1 MEYIDM
7 KDFVDLSKKRRVN
20 FSSDSETG
28 FFYDE
33 KELPVKSDDSVFCKR
48 GDTVLSRSGFQTR
61 ELVQN
66 DESPSVDTGT
76 PLLGETQ
83 IYD

>member
-1 MEYIDM
+1 MTQ
-7 KDFVDLSKKRRVN
+7 DLEFISWPT
-20 FSSDSETG
+20 SCEP
-28 FFYDE
+28 
-33 KELPVKSDDSVFCKR
+33 ELPVKSDDSVFCKR
-48 GDTVLSRSGFQTR
+48 GDTILSRAGFRTR

-66 DESPSVDTGT
+66 DGSPSVDTGT

>member
-1 MEYIDM
+1 MN
-7 KDFVDLSKKRRVN
+7 DFVDLCKERRVN

-33 KELPVKSDDSVFCKR
+33 KELPVKSDESVFCKR
-48 GDTVLSRSGFQTR
+48 GDTILNRTGFQTR

-66 DESPSVDTGT
+66 TNESPSVDTGT

>member
-1 MEYIDM
+1 MN
-7 KDFVDLSKKRRVN
+7 DFVDLCKERRVN
-20 FSSDSETG
+20 LSSDSETG

-33 KELPVKSDDSVFCKR
+33 KELPVKSDESVFCKR
-48 GDTVLSRSGFQTR
+48 GDTILNRTGFQTR

-66 DESPSVDTGT
+66 TNESPSVDTGT

>member
-1 MEYIDM
+1 M
-7 KDFVDLSKKRRVN
+7 KDFVDLSKERRVN

-28 FFYDE
+28 FFCDE

-48 GDTVLSRSGFQTR
+48 GDTILSRTGFRTR

-66 DESPSVDTGT
+66 TDESPSVDTGT

>member
-1 MEYIDM
+1 MN
-7 KDFVDLSKKRRVN
+7 DFVDLTKKRRVN
-20 FSSDSETG
+20 FSFDSETG

-48 GDTVLSRSGFQTR
+48 GDTVLSQTGFQTR
-61 ELVQN
+61 EIVQN
-66 DESPSVDTGT
+66 DGSTSVDTGT

>member
-1 MEYIDM
+1 MN
-7 KDFVDLSKKRRVN
+7 DFVDLSKERRVN

-33 KELPVKSDDSVFCKR
+33 KEIPVKSDESIFCKR
-48 GDTVLSRSGFQTR
+48 GDTILNRAGFRTR

-66 DESPSVDTGT
+66 TDESPSADTGT

>member
-1 MEYIDM
+1 MN
-7 KDFVDLSKKRRVN
+7 DFVDLSKERRVN
-20 FSSDSETG
+20 LSSDSETG

-33 KELPVKSDDSVFCKR
+33 KELPVKSDESVFCKR
-48 GDTVLSRSGFQTR
+48 GDTILSRTGFQTR

-66 DESPSVDTGT
+66 TDESPSVDTGT

>member
-1 MEYIDM
+1 MN
-7 KDFVDLSKKRRVN
+7 DFVDLSKERRVN

-33 KELPVKSDDSVFCKR
+33 KELPVKSDESVFCKR
-48 GDTVLSRSGFQTR
+48 GDTILSRTGFQTR

-66 DESPSVDTGT
+66 TDESPSVDTGT

>member
-1 MEYIDM
+1 MN
-7 KDFVDLSKKRRVN
+7 DFVDLTKKRRVN

-48 GDTVLSRSGFQTR
+48 GDTILSRAEFRTR

-66 DESPSVDTGT
+66 DGSPSVDTGT